1 MQGKGK
7 PCQFAEKSEA
17 RENNG
22 ERGLEAGICQQL
34 AREWQKECG
43 NEERISMFAGPQ

>member
-22 ERGLEAGICQQL
+22 ERGPGGWNLPAVGKRMAERL
-34 AREWQKECG
+34 RE
-43 NEERISMFAGPQ
+43 